1 MRPAPLEA
9 EAAAAN
15 ISHLSPPPLHSRA
28 PSCDPQVHSCK
39 WWPYSNS
46 NDFGANT
53 AMILIILLC
62 ALICALVLNT
72 AIRWF
77 LRSNNNNSSD
87 RLGELEE
94 QRKPKDEADMATL
107 VLATTQVYSA
117 GMKLGGVEADC
128 AICLSEFVEGEGIR
142 VLGRCDHGFH
152 VLCIEKWLSS
162 HSSCPTCRRSCL
174 ASSPSSPEPDN
185 CGAGNGHDSNSS
197 QSAEPERAADNLSTN
212 GNIPV

>member
-1 MRPAPLEA
+1 MRQAPPETA
-9 EAAAAN
+9 AAAAN

-62 ALICALVLNT
+62 ALICALVLH
-72 AIRWF
+72 AAVRWF
-77 LRSNNNNSSD
+77 LRSSNDSSSD

-94 QRKPKDEADMATL
+94 QRKPKKEANMASL

-117 GMKLGGVEADC
+117 ELKLGGVEEDC
-128 AICLSEFVEGEGIR
+128 AICLSEFVEGEEIR
-142 VLGRCDHGFH
+142 VLGRCNHGFH
-152 VLCIEKWLSS
+152 VHCIQKWLSS
-162 HSSCPTCRRSCL
+162 RSSCPTCRSSCL
-174 ASSPSSPEPDN
+174 ASSPSSPAN
-185 CGAGNGHDSNSS
+185 SCAGNGLDNNTSRP
-197 QSAEPERAADNLSTN
+197 AEPERAPDNLSTN
-212 GNIPV
+212 ENIPV

>member
-1 MRPAPLEA
+1 MRKAVLSEIS
-9 EAAAAN
+9 AN
-15 ISHLSPPPLHSRA
+15 ISHLSPPPLHSGA

-46 NDFGANT
+46 NDFGANA
-53 AMILIILLC
+53 AMIVIILLC

-77 LRSNNNNSSD
+77 LRSNGNNSPD

-94 QRKPKDEADMATL
+94 QRKPKNEAEL

-117 GMKLGGVEADC
+117 GMKLRGLEPDC
-128 AICLSEFVEGEGIR
+128 AICLSEFLEGEGVR
-142 VLGRCDHGFH
+142 VLGRCNHGFH
-152 VLCIEKWLSS
+152 VHCIEKWLSS

-174 ASSPSSPEPDN
+174 SSSPSSPE
-185 CGAGNGHDSNSS
+185 HDSNSS
-197 QSAEPERAADNLSTN
+197 QSAEPERATDNLSTN

>member
-1 MRPAPLEA
+1 MRK
-9 EAAAAN
+9 AALSEISAN

-46 NDFGANT
+46 NDFGANA
-53 AMILIILLC
+53 AMIVIILLC
-62 ALICALVLNT
+62 ALICALLLNT

-77 LRSNNNNSSD
+77 LRSNGNNSPD

-94 QRKPKDEADMATL
+94 QRKPKNEAEL

-117 GMKLGGVEADC
+117 GMKLRGLEPDC
-128 AICLSEFVEGEGIR
+128 AICLSEFLEGEGIR
-142 VLGRCDHGFH
+142 VLGRCNHGFH
-152 VLCIEKWLSS
+152 VHCIEKWLSS

-174 ASSPSSPEPDN
+174 SSSPSSPE
-185 CGAGNGHDSNSS
+185 HDSNSS
-197 QSAEPERAADNLSTN
+197 QSAEPDRATDNLSTN

>member
-1 MRPAPLEA
+1 MR
-9 EAAAAN
+9 AALSEISAN

-46 NDFGANT
+46 NDFGANA
-53 AMILIILLC
+53 AMIVIILLC
-62 ALICALVLNT
+62 ALICALLLNT

-77 LRSNNNNSSD
+77 LRSNGDNSPD

-94 QRKPKDEADMATL
+94 QRKPKNEAEMATL

-117 GMKLGGVEADC
+117 GLKLRGLEPDC
-128 AICLSEFVEGEGIR
+128 AICLSEFLEGDGIR
-142 VLGRCDHGFH
+142 VLGRCNHGFH
-152 VLCIEKWLSS
+152 VHCIEKWLSS

-174 ASSPSSPEPDN
+174 ASSSSSPEHDSG
-185 CGAGNGHDSNSS
+185 CAGNGHDSNPS
-197 QSAEPERAADNLSTN
+197 QSAEPERATDNLSTN